1 MTRFIRAT
9 ALGITLFLPI
19 VANAAMWEFAGGLN
33 IEQSVAAGATTVP
46 VPYFG
51 GGFVMATLDDVSG
64 EFTWEYAYAGMSGP
78 ATDAHFH
85 GASAGFSG
93 GVVLGV
99 PFGGPSGTFSG
110 STTFVGAALDSVK
123 MLLTGVGTLDGPFLV
138 GDITDVYLNIH
149 SLMNLPGELRGQ
161 LFVTSVVPIPAAIW
175 MMISGLGALV
185 GVRRFT

>member
-1 MTRFIRAT
+1 MMRSIRAMV
-9 ALGITLFLPI
+9 LGTTLFLPF

-46 VPYFG
+46 PTYFG

-64 EFTWEYAYAGMSGP
+64 LFTWAYSFGGLSGP
-78 ATDAHFH
+78 ATVAHFH
-85 GASAGFSG
+85 EAPAGSAG

-99 PFGGPSGTFSG
+99 ASGGSSGTFSG
-110 STTFVGAALDSVK
+110 STTLAGLALDGAK
-123 MLLTGVGTLDGPFLV
+123 TALTGDGTFSA
-138 GDITDVYLNIH
+138 GDITDWYLNIH
-149 SLMNLPGELRGQ
+149 SALNPAGELRGQ

-185 GVRRFT
+185 GARRFI